1 MERSLK
7 ENDEVKKTKNAKQC
21 LLADL
26 KLNECG
32 KVLAVRGENELIKRR
47 LYDMGITRGVFAS
60 VKKIAPLGDP
70 VSLEIR
76 GYELVLR
83 KSELKNVLVEKI
95 K

>member
-1 MERSLK
+1 MEKDLK
-7 ENDEVKKTKNAKQC
+7 ENGKTEKIKNEKRC
-21 LLADL
+21 SLADL
-26 KLNECG
+26 KLNEGG
-32 KVLAVRGENELIKRR
+32 KVLAVCGENELVKRR
-47 LYDMGITRGVFAS
+47 LYDMGITRGVFVS

-70 VSLEIR
+70 ISLEIR